1 MLFDYIIVGGGSA
14 GSVLASRLSASGRF
28 KVALIEAG
36 PADRRFWIQTP
47 LGYAKTFNDASVNW
61 MYQSEPVPGLGG
73 RTVPV
78 PRGKV
83 LGGSS
88 SINALV
94 YIRGQA
100 ADYDDWRDMGNPGWG
115 WGDVLPYFRRME
127 DYQHGASEL
136 HGAGGPIHVTD
147 PSRSAHRTVKSYYD
161 GATELGVAYN
171 ADFNGESQEG
181 VGPYHLT
188 TRGGLRCSASRGY
201 LWPAMGRR
209 NLLVETGALVT
220 RIVFEGR
227 RAVGV
232 DIRKGGA
239 TRFLR
244 AQREVVIAGGAINS
258 PQLLQLSGVGPAAL
272 LRANGLEIIEANESV
287 GAHMQDH
294 AAYDHY
300 YRSKVRTLNAALY
313 PWWGQAFWGAIYLMF
328 RRGPLALSVNQGGGF
343 VKSSPAWTRPNM
355 QLYFCPMSFQKAP
368 SGSSAFILPDRRSG
382 FSLSVSPCRPSSR
395 GSVRIRSADPA
406 MPPAIQPNLLG
417 EERDIAEMLEGARFM
432 RQLRSTE
439 ALSAIIDH
447 ETTPGAAVQ
456 DDAAL
461 VADIRAKASSIFHPC
476 GTCRM
481 GSDPKSSVVDPK
493 LKVHGVVGLRVVDAS
508 IFPAIT
514 SGNLNAPSI
523 MVGEKGVD
531 LILADTRG

>member
-14 GSVLASRLSASGRF
+14 GSALAARLSANGRF

-36 PADRRFWIQTP
+36 PSDRRFWIQTP

-61 MYQSEPVPGLGG
+61 MYTSEPNPGLGG

-100 ADYDDWRDMGNPGWG
+100 ADYDDWRDLGNAGWG
-115 WGDVLPYFRRME
+115 WQDVLPYFRRLE
-127 DYQHGASEL
+127 DYPNGDPAL
-136 HGAGGPIHVTD
+136 HGKGGPVGITD
-147 PSRSAHRTVKSYYD
+147 PSPHAHRTVKNYYD
-161 GATELGVAYN
+161 GAIELGIPFN
-171 ADFNGESQEG
+171 PDFNGATQEG

-188 TRGGLRCSASRGY
+188 VRAGLRCSAARAY
-201 LWPAMGRR
+201 LWPTMNRK
-209 NLLVETGALVT
+209 NLFVETEALVT
-220 RIVFEGR
+220 RIVFEGL

-232 DIRKGGA
+232 DVRKNGG

-244 AQREVVIAGGAINS
+244 AQREVILAAGAINS
-258 PQLLQLSGVGPAAL
+258 PQLLQLSGVGPGAL
-272 LRANGLEIIEANESV
+272 LQSLGVPIVGANDSV
-287 GAHMQDH
+287 GAHMQEH
-294 AAYDHY
+294 GAYDHY
-300 YRSKVRTLNAALY
+300 YRAKVRTMNATLY
-313 PWWGQAFWGAIYLMF
+313 PWWGQAFWGALYLMF
-328 RRGPLALSVNQGGGF
+328 RRGPLALSINQGGGF
-343 VKSSPAWTRPNM
+343 VRSSPARARPNM

-368 SGSSAFILPDRRSG
+368 ADSSAFILPDKQSG
-382 FSLSVSPCRPSSR
+382 FSLSVSPCRPMSR
-395 GSVRIRSADPA
+395 GWVKIRSADPDA
-406 MPPAIQPNLLG
+406 PPLIQPNLLG
-417 EERDIAEMLEGARFM
+417 DERDVAEMLEGARLL

-447 ETTPGAAVQ
+447 ETAPGAEVQ

-461 VADIRAKASSIFHPC
+461 IEDIRAKTNSIYHPC

-481 GSDPKSSVVDPK
+481 GPDPKSSVVDPK
-493 LKVHGVVGLRVVDAS
+493 LKVHGVAGLRVIDAS
-508 IFPAIT
+508 VFPTVT
-514 SGNLNAPSI
+514 SGNLNAPSL
-523 MVGEKGVD
+523 MVGEKGAD
-531 LILADTRG
+531 LVLADTRG

>member
-1 MLFDYIIVGGGSA
+1 MLFDYIIVGAGSA
-14 GSVLASRLSASGRF
+14 GSVLAARLSANGRF

-36 PADRRFWIQTP
+36 PSDRRFWIQTP
-47 LGYAKTFNDASVNW
+47 IGYAKTFNDASVNW

-94 YIRGQA
+94 HIRGQA
-100 ADYDDWRDMGNPGWG
+100 ADYDDWRDMGATGWG
-115 WGDVLPYFRRME
+115 WRDVLPYFRRLE
-127 DYQHGASEL
+127 DHQHGASDL
-136 HGAGGPIHVTD
+136 HGKGGPVAVTD
-147 PSRSAHRTVKSYYD
+147 PSRSAHRTTRSYYD
-161 GATELGVAYN
+161 AAAELGIPYN
-171 ADFNGESQEG
+171 ADLNGETQEG

-188 TRGGLRCSASRGY
+188 VRAGLRCSAARAY
-201 LWPAMGRR
+201 LWPSQSRK
-209 NLLVETGALVT
+209 NLFVETDALVT
-220 RIVFEGR
+220 RIVFEGQ

-232 DIRKGGA
+232 DVRKHGE

-244 AQREVVIAGGAINS
+244 AQREVMLAAGAINS
-258 PQLLQLSGVGPAAL
+258 PQLLQLSGVGPAVL
-272 LRANGLEIIEANESV
+272 LQEQGIPVVVANEAV
-287 GAHMQDH
+287 GAHLQDH

-300 YRSKVRTLNAALY
+300 YRSKVRTLNATLY

-328 RRGPLALSVNQGGGF
+328 RRGPLALSINQGGGF
-343 VKSSPAWTRPNM
+343 VRSAPNRPRPNM

-368 SGSSAFILPDRRSG
+368 AGSSAFILPDKQSG
-382 FSLSVSPCRPSSR
+382 FSLTVSPTRPLSR
-395 GSVRIRSADPA
+395 GWVRIRSADPA
-406 MPPAIQPNLLG
+406 IPPAIQPNLLG
-417 EERDIAEMLEGARFM
+417 DERDVAEMLEGARLL

-447 ETTPGAAVQ
+447 ETIPGVEVQ
-456 DDAAL
+456 DDADFI
-461 VADIRAKASSIFHPC
+461 ADIRAKSSSIFHPC
-476 GTCRM
+476 GSCRM
-481 GSDPKSSVVDPK
+481 GIDPRISAVDPK
-493 LKVHGVVGLRVVDAS
+493 LRVHGAIGLRVVDAS
-508 IFPAIT
+508 VFPSIT

-523 MVGEKGVD
+523 MVGEKGAD